1 MESTGKMGA
10 AAAVLA
16 CALFAGCTAANRVE
30 PETMQI
36 ATAPLVCRADQCAVW
51 WERARQWVA
60 QHAQYPLQTDTADAI
75 ETAGPAGGS
84 GAPAYQVTRAR
95 NPDGSFTIGFAA
107 HCDRPLAG
115 CRPDPWQS
123 AARFKQFVRSG
134 AEAPPSAQPAQAQS
148 PQ

>member
-1 MESTGKMGA
+1 MKPTGTRCA

-16 CALFAGCTAANRVE
+16 CALVAGCTAANQVK

-36 ATAPLVCRADQCAVW
+36 ATAPLVCRAGECTLW
-51 WERARQWVA
+51 WQRARQWVT
-60 QHAQYPLQTDTADAI
+60 QHAQYPVQTDTVDTIA
-75 ETAGPAGGS
+75 TAGPAGGS
-84 GAPAYQVTRAR
+84 GAPAFQVTRAR
-95 NPDGSFTIGFAA
+95 NPDGSSTIGFAA

-123 AARFKQFVRSG
+123 AASFKTFVKSG
-134 AEAPPSAQPAQAQS
+134 VESPASPQPAQAPP